1 MNVDMK
7 PGNRFEQ
14 YRFVL
19 QPKWIIGHLII
30 IATVISFIN
39 FGLWQFR
46 RLDEK
51 RTRNSQIEQRLK
63 SPVESLDSLI
73 EPTVE
78 VDDPKVDSLIY
89 RRVRVVGRYDEGGE
103 VLVRS
108 RSLNGQAGYHV
119 LTPLIVGKDLGVLV
133 NRGWVPG
140 PDVTRS
146 AQSGTVEVTGIILAT
161 QRRGSIGPTD
171 PPKGKLTEI
180 ARSDIERVQLQYGP
194 DLYPVIVQ
202 LIPTKTST
210 ATDIPV
216 VLGIPPQDEGNHLSY
231 ALQWMCFSAIAVIGW
246 GALIRRTAKTTQP
259 PEQENDN

>member
-89 RRVRVVGRYDEGGE
+89 RRVRVVGAALHGRAAPHDGACRGGTGG
-103 VLVRS
+103 R
-108 RSLNGQAGYHV
+108 
-119 LTPLIVGKDLGVLV
+119 D
-133 NRGWVPG
+133 
-140 PDVTRS
+140 RS
-146 AQSGTVEVTGIILAT
+146 A
-161 QRRGSIGPTD
+161 
-171 PPKGKLTEI
+171 
-180 ARSDIERVQLQYGP
+180 
-194 DLYPVIVQ
+194 
-202 LIPTKTST
+202 TS
-210 ATDIPV
+210 
-216 VLGIPPQDEGNHLSY
+216 
-231 ALQWMCFSAIAVIGW
+231 
-246 GALIRRTAKTTQP
+246 R
-259 PEQENDN
+259 